1 MQKKRKSWNLIL
13 LGLLLFLVLIII
25 TAVSLGAVEIP
36 LGHVIEILLVKIPF
50 LKELTQISD
59 VGVHETIIFKI
70 RLPRVL
76 LAGLVG
82 LALATAGTVFQALLK
97 NPMADPYVIGI
108 SSGASLG
115 ATIGLVLDL
124 EFEFLALN
132 TIPLLAFLGAVSTV
146 FVVYKLAKVGD
157 KISVSTLLLAGV
169 AVGAFL
175 SALVSLLM
183 VFNNDSMQQIV
194 YWMMG
199 SLSSKGWQQVE
210 MIWLY
215 IIGGYVTIHFFAK
228 DLNVLLLGTETA
240 QSLGL
245 EVESLKK
252 ILLVTASLLA
262 GAAVAGS
269 GIIGFVGLIIP
280 HLVRLLV
287 GPDHRILIPS
297 SALVGAIFLIST
309 DIFARTIIAPT
320 EIPVG
325 IITSLFGGPFF
336 LYLLNKKKKTAGF

>member
-1 MQKKRKSWNLIL
+1 MKKKRKSWNLIL
-13 LGLLLFLVLIII
+13 LGLLLFLIVVIII
-25 TAVSLGAVEIP
+25 AVSLGAVDIS
-36 LGHVIEILLVKIPF
+36 LSNVIKTLLSKVPF
-50 LKELTQISD
+50 LQELVNASD
-59 VGVHETIIFKI
+59 LGVKETIIYEI

-82 LALATAGTVFQALLK
+82 LALATSGTVFQALLK

-115 ATIGLVLDL
+115 ATLGLVLDL
-124 EFEFLALN
+124 EFKFLALN
-132 TIPLLAFLGAVSTV
+132 TIPLFAFLGAVITV

-199 SLSSKGWQQVE
+199 SLSSKGWQQVQ

-215 IIGGYVTIHFFAK
+215 IIGGYVITHLFAK
-228 DLNVLLLGTETA
+228 DLNVLLLGAETA

-245 EVESLKK
+245 EVESIKK

-297 SALVGAIFLIST
+297 SALVGAIFLIGT
-309 DIFARTIIAPT
+309 DIFARTVIAPT

>member
-1 MQKKRKSWNLIL
+1 M

-36 LGHVIEILLVKIPF
+36 LGHVIKIILAKIPF

-82 LALATAGTVFQALLK
+82 LALATSGTVFQALLK

-115 ATIGLVLDL
+115 ATLGLVLDL

-132 TIPLLAFLGAVSTV
+132 TIPLFAFLGAVITV
-146 FVVYKLAKVGD
+146 FIVYKLAQVGD

-215 IIGGYVTIHFFAK
+215 IIGGYIIIHLFAK
-228 DLNVLLLGTETA
+228 DLNVLLLGAETA

-245 EVESLKK
+245 EVEFLKK

-309 DIFARTIIAPT
+309 DIFARTVIAPT

>member
-1 MQKKRKSWNLIL
+1 MEKKYLQWRSISLALFICLGVVIL
-13 LGLLLFLVLIII
+13 LG
-25 TAVSLGAVEIP
+25 TSYGAVKVP
-36 LGHVIEILLVKIPF
+36 LGDVFKILVNKLALGQGIF
-50 LKELTQISD
+50 AQD
-59 VGVHETIIFKI
+59 FGAQQTIIYNI

-76 LAGLVG
+76 LAALVG
-82 LALATAGTVFQALLK
+82 LALATSGTVFQALLK

-115 ATIGLVLDL
+115 ATGGMILDL

-132 TIPLLAFLGAVSTV
+132 SIPLLAFLGALSTV
-146 FVVYKLAKVGD
+146 FIVYNLAKEGN
-157 KISVSTLLLAGV
+157 KISVGRLLLAGV
-169 AVGAFL
+169 AIGSFL
-175 SALVSLLM
+175 SAIVSLLM

-194 YWMMG
+194 YWTMG
-199 SLSSKGWQQVE
+199 SLSATGWQQVQ
-210 MIWLY
+210 MVWVY
-215 IIGGYVTIHFFAK
+215 IIVAYFVVHIFAK
-228 DLNVLLLGTETA
+228 DLNVLLLGNQTA
-240 QSLGL
+240 ESLGI
-245 EVESLKK
+245 EVEIIKR

-297 SALVGAIFLIST
+297 SALVGAIFLIVT
-309 DIFARTIIAPT
+309 DIVARTIIAPT

-325 IITSLFGGPFF
+325 IITALLGGPFF
-336 LYLLNKKKKTAGF
+336 LYLLTKKKSVGF